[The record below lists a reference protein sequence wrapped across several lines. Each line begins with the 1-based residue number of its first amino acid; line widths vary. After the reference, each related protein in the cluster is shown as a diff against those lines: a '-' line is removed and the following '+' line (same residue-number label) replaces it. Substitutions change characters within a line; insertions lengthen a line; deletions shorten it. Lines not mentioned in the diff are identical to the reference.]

1 MDVSIIIV
9 NWHSKEY
16 LRACL
21 ASIRR
26 HTRTL
31 AYEII
36 VIDSASFDG
45 CEAMLRDEHPDVRFI
60 QSATNLGFARANNR
74 AASEANGTCLLF
86 LNPDTELVGPAIE
99 ALYEALST
107 RPDAGVVGGMLLN
120 SDRTLQVSCVQS
132 IPTLLNQLLDSELLR
147 LRWPKSRLWG
157 ITALYQA
164 GRDAREVEAISGACL
179 MMRRKTFEDLGGFSE
194 EYFMYAEDI
203 DLAYRARQAGY
214 RNYYVPDATVIH
226 YGGGSSNHASSA
238 FSAVMLREAIC
249 RFMAKT
255 YGPAYAFAYRIGM
268 GATAIA
274 RLCALGALRVAGRR
288 EPAIRA
294 SRRKWQAVL
303 RWSLNRAEAVRTAID
318 TVTTRGTPAAAL
330 AHAEASAVSLPRPT
344 KAVHP

>member
-1 MDVSIIIV
+1 MDLSIIIV

-31 AYEII
+31 TYEII

-45 CEAMLRDEHPDVRFI
+45 CETLLRDEHPDVRFI
-60 QSATNLGFARANNR
+60 QSPTNLGFARANNR
-74 AASEANGTCLLF
+74 AAADARGTCVLF
-86 LNPDTELVGPAIE
+86 LNPDTEVVGPAIE
-99 ALYEALST
+99 ILYEALT
-107 RPDAGVVGGMLLN
+107 RRPEAGIVGGTLLN
-120 SDRTLQVSCVQS
+120 GDRTLQVSCVQS
-132 IPTLLNQLLDSELLR
+132 IPTLLNQLLDSEFLR
-147 LRWPKSRLWG
+147 TRCPRSRLWG
-157 ITALYQA
+157 AAPLYQV

-179 MMRRKTFEDLGGFSE
+179 MMRRKTFEELCGFSE

-203 DLAYRARQAGY
+203 DLAHRAREAGY
-214 RNYYVPDATVIH
+214 RNYYVPDAIVIH
-226 YGGGSSNHASSA
+226 YGGGSSGHASSA

-255 YGPAYAFAYRIGM
+255 HGPAYALAYRIGM
-268 GATAIA
+268 GATAIG
-274 RLCALGALRVAGRR
+274 RLCVLGALRVAGRR
-288 EPAIRA
+288 DLAIRV

-303 RWSLNRAEAVRTAID
+303 QWSLNRAEAVRTAID
-318 TVTTRGTPAAAL
+318 TVTTRGRPPGAL
-330 AHAEASAVSLPRPT
+330 AHAAGSAVTLPRPT